1 MQGSTPKPT
10 LGLDDTVG
18 KRNSGLR
25 AIGRDRLVLLGYVTG
40 GHFAVHWFGQLFP
53 LILEP
58 LKVALRLSYVQ
69 VGALTT
75 MRELTTGLVNLP
87 AGLLGD
93 RLARHRA
100 AILSSALLAMGAAY
114 FIFGMASG
122 YLHALAAAGLVGAG
136 IALWHPTAMA
146 SLSSRFPEHRA
157 TAFAVHGMG
166 ATVGDTLTPA
176 VVGLL
181 FVLYPWRPVIA
192 LQLVLAVLVGIPL
205 WLGLRG
211 VFRAPSAP
219 SGAAEGHSA
228 GVGEFLRNPSF
239 LGMALANGLM
249 NTGRVLVMTFFPLY
263 VVEVLGYSYK
273 GVGAYYALL
282 HAMGTVSQP
291 VLGYLSDRLGRK
303 WVLAPAF
310 LMLAVLYT
318 LVPLV
323 RPGLPLGIVVT
334 LIGLFFYTLTNI
346 TAAAVVDVAGA
357 RIQATS
363 LGITF
368 LSNSLFTLP
377 GPVIG
382 GYLVEHHGMGSVFY
396 LCGVLL
402 LAAAAVIAP
411 LRLYRGWGR

>member
-1 MQGSTPKPT
+1 ME
-10 LGLDDTVG
+10 
-18 KRNSGLR
+18 RNSGLR

-93 RLARHRA
+93 RLARHRT
-100 AILSSALLAMGAAY
+100 AILSSALLAMGLAY
-114 FIFGMASG
+114 FIFGVASG
-122 YLHALAAAGLVGAG
+122 YLYALAAAGLVGAG

-181 FVLYPWRPVIA
+181 FVLYPWRPVMA
-192 LQLVLAVLVGIPL
+192 LQLLVAVLVGIPL

-211 VFRAPSAP
+211 VFRTHAAA
-219 SGAAEGHSA
+219 SGGGGGQAAA
-228 GVGEFLRNPSF
+228 LGEFLRNPAF

-263 VVEVLGYSYK
+263 VIETLGYSYR
-273 GVGAYYALL
+273 GVGNYYALL

-291 VLGYLSDRLGRK
+291 FLGYLSDRLGRK
-303 WVLAPAF
+303 WVLLPAF
-310 LMLAVLYT
+310 LTLAVLYT

-323 RPGLPLGIVVT
+323 GPGVPLGIVVT
-334 LIGLFFYTLTNI
+334 LIGLFFYTLTNV
-346 TAAAVVDVAGA
+346 TAAAIVDVAGA

-368 LSNSLFTLP
+368 LSNSMFTLP

-382 GYLVEHHGMGSVFY
+382 GYLVEHYGMGSVFY
-396 LCGVLL
+396 LCGALL
-402 LAAAAVIAP
+402 LAAAVVITP

>member
-1 MQGSTPKPT
+1 M
-10 LGLDDTVG
+10 
-18 KRNSGLR
+18 
-25 AIGRDRLVLLGYVTG
+25 LLGYVTG

-53 LILEP
+53 LVLEP
-58 LKVALRLSYVQ
+58 VKVALRLSYVQ

-100 AILSSALLAMGAAY
+100 AILSSSLVAMGLAC
-114 FIFGMASG
+114 FIFGVASG
-122 YLHALAAAGLVGAG
+122 YVYALAAAGLVGAG

-157 TAFAVHGMG
+157 TAFAVHGIG

-181 FVLYPWRPVIA
+181 FVLYPWRPVLA
-192 LQLVLAVLVGIPL
+192 VQLLVAVLVGIPL

-211 VFRAPSAP
+211 VFRPQTAA
-219 SGAAEGHSA
+219 SGAAA
-228 GVGEFLRNPSF
+228 GQAAALGEFLRNPAF

-263 VVEVLGYSYK
+263 VIETLGYTYR
-273 GVGAYYALL
+273 GVGNYYALL

-291 VLGYLSDRLGRK
+291 FLGYLSDRLGRK
-303 WVLAPAF
+303 WVLVPAF

-318 LVPLV
+318 LVPMV
-323 RPGLPLGIVVT
+323 APGITLGIVVT
-334 LIGLFFYTLTNI
+334 LIGLFFYTLTNV
-346 TAAAVVDVAGA
+346 TAAAIVDVAGS

-368 LSNSLFTLP
+368 LSNSMFTLP

-382 GYLVEHHGMGSVFY
+382 GYLVEHYGMGSVFY
-396 LCGVLL
+396 LCGALL
-402 LAAAAVIAP
+402 LAAAVVVTP

>member
-1 MQGSTPKPT
+1 MGE
-10 LGLDDTVG
+10 
-18 KRNSGLR
+18 RNSGLR

-93 RLARHRA
+93 RLARHRT
-100 AILSSALLAMGAAY
+100 AILSSALLAMGLAY
-114 FIFGMASG
+114 FIFGMAST
-122 YLHALAAAGLVGAG
+122 YLYALVAAGLVGAG

-166 ATVGDTLTPA
+166 ATVGDTLTPV

-181 FVLYPWRPVIA
+181 FVLYPWRPIMA

-211 VFRAPSAP
+211 VFRTQAAA
-219 SGAAEGHSA
+219 SGGGGGQAAA
-228 GVGEFLRNPSF
+228 VGEFLRNPAF

-263 VVEVLGYSYK
+263 VIETLGYSYT
-273 GVGAYYALL
+273 GVGTYYALL
-282 HAMGTVSQP
+282 HVMGTVSQP
-291 VLGYLSDRLGRK
+291 FLGYLSDRLGRK
-303 WVLAPAF
+303 WVLVPAF

-323 RPGLPLGIVVT
+323 DAGIPLGIVVT
-334 LIGLFFYTLTNI
+334 LIGLFFYTLTNV
-346 TAAAVVDVAGA
+346 TAAAIVDVAGS

-382 GYLVEHHGMGSVFY
+382 GYLVEHYGMGSVFY
-396 LCGVLL
+396 LCGALL
-402 LAAAAVIAP
+402 LAAAAVITP
-411 LRLYRGWGR
+411 LKLYRGWGR

>member
-1 MQGSTPKPT
+1 M
-10 LGLDDTVG
+10 

-93 RLARHRA
+93 RLARHRT
-100 AILSSALLAMGAAY
+100 AILSSALLAMGLAY
-114 FIFGMASG
+114 FIFGVASG

-181 FVLYPWRPVIA
+181 FVWYPWRPVIS

-211 VFRAPSAP
+211 VFRTQAPD
-219 SGAAEGHSA
+219 SGAGGGQAA
-228 GVGEFLRNPSF
+228 ALGEFLRNPAF
-239 LGMALANGLM
+239 LGTALANGLM

-263 VVEVLGYSYK
+263 VIETLGYSYR
-273 GVGAYYALL
+273 GVGNYYALL

-291 VLGYLSDRLGRK
+291 LLGYLSDRLGRK
-303 WVLAPAF
+303 WVLVPAF
-310 LMLAVLYT
+310 LMLAALYT

-323 RPGLPLGIVVT
+323 GPGIPLAIVVT

-346 TAAAVVDVAGA
+346 TAAAVVDVAGS

-368 LSNSLFTLP
+368 LSNSMFTLP

-382 GYLVEHHGMGSVFY
+382 GYLVEHYGMGSVFY
-396 LCGVLL
+396 LCGALL
-402 LAAAAVIAP
+402 LVAAVVITP